1 MGTIASPVNGASFY
15 HGRTIPVAYRSDT
28 VNFGCITLSRICAVT
43 YNLNGTLIANLVP
56 ISQVGAAPQTQAAQ
70 NITLPSSGATA
81 TVDVEGWGVGQIG
94 HDFAPGHIE
103 LEEILQPHHDRP
115 QLFKLNHHGQLNDT
129 AQAIY
134 NLVAVPVATCNPATV
149 ITETTAT
156 LNGNIAGTLLAGGSA
171 RFIWGSPSPATNAA
185 IAYVAGAAFVNL
197 TGLTPGTTYAYRIE
211 VLDDQGTVIASSGQ
225 CSFATNAGSG
235 GGTGGGGN
243 TAQLVKLCSITGVTL
258 LRDCDTNEPILLVH
272 VATADGDVIPVTST
286 EFPAGAGAGV
296 FSVMGYYR
304 SYYASTAGAYLSTQ
318 PTSICLP
325 SSAGKIEIVCRCDDT
340 DGDGV
345 GEVSY
350 KEIVKIDDA
359 GTVTVLA
366 TYNRTMTAVYTPIS
380 PIDCS
385 VPGDNLIAVE
395 PHYKVLTG
403 AQTWSV
409 AADATLPVTSVTVMV
424 VAIGNVAT
432 PPTVTDAGGTHPLFS
447 GQSVSWSAIYS
458 RDVAG
463 LRSPLVFTCTA
474 GSTLAVA
481 WTEEVI

>member
-81 TVDVEGWGVGQIG
+81 TVDVEGWGVG
-94 HDFAPGHIE
+94 
-103 LEEILQPHHDRP
+103 
-115 QLFKLNHHGQLNDT
+115 GQLNDT

-149 ITETTAT
+149 ITDTTAT

-197 TGLTPGTTYAYRIE
+197 TGLTPGTTYTYRIE

-243 TAQLVKLCSITGVTL
+243 TAQLVKLCSITGVTVMQ
-258 LRDCDTNEPILLVH
+258 DCDVSESILLITV
-272 VATADGDVIPVTST
+272 TSSDGDIIPVGST

-296 FSVMGYYR
+296 FTAIGYYR
-304 SYYASTAGAYLSTQ
+304 SYYADLNGSYLNPQ
-318 PTSICLP
+318 PTNICLP
-325 SSAGKIEIVCRCDDT
+325 SNQETLTTETYRI
-340 DGDGV
+340 
-345 GEVSY
+345 
-350 KEIVKIDDA
+350 A
-359 GTVTVLA
+359 GTAAGVS
-366 TYNRTMTAVYTPIS
+366 TASTAPA
-380 PIDCS
+380 S
-385 VPGDNLIAVE
+385 VP
-395 PHYKVLTG
+395 
-403 AQTWSV
+403 
-409 AADATLPVTSVTVMV
+409 TV
-424 VAIGNVAT
+424 GN
-432 PPTVTDAGGTHPLFS
+432 TVTIAPPYRALSWVWLRQTAQDPGNGTVAKLTVNGFEYNAGNGPVYQTTGGQIDADN
-447 GQSVSWSAIYS
+447 GQSFNTTYA
-458 RDVAG
+458 
-463 LRSPLVFTCTA
+463 FTASGEAYVEIT
-474 GSTLAVA
+474 
-481 WTEEVI
+481 VIR